1 VRNPR
6 RSRSISIGCAIC
18 AAVLTHLPHA
28 ASAYFERL
36 AVSSRVHALGG
47 AFVSVAD
54 DPCAVVLNPAG
65 LTQIRSA
72 CVLSTISEPYGLSD
86 LGEYTLAAGLPSK
99 HGTLGI
105 SWHRLGLDGVT
116 SEDLF
121 TIAFGRDLIRTSQD
135 ASLSV
140 GAGLDISH
148 VGYTDDAGGASA
160 SVLSGTLAVLL
171 RPFPFIGAGYA
182 VRNLGE
188 PSFDF
193 SLLAPGSDGSTL
205 GRTQL
210 KTTHAFGFAYHWE
223 ELFSVVYER
232 QRGQD
237 ARWSDRFGVEVRAG
251 DHLRVRSGLA
261 GADVTGGVGVLWSNV
276 TIDAGVASHDML
288 GLSYLVSVGISLP
301 PKDKGE
307 DEGW

>member
-6 RSRSISIGCAIC
+6 RSRSIGIVCAIC
-18 AAVLTHLPHA
+18 AAVLTLLPHA
-28 ASAYFERL
+28 VSAYFERL

-54 DPCAVVLNPAG
+54 DASAVVLNPAG

-86 LGEYTLAAGLPSK
+86 LGEYTFAAGLPSK

-105 SWHRLGLDGVT
+105 SWHRLGLEGVT

-148 VGYTDDAGGASA
+148 VAYTDEGGGASA
-160 SVLSGTLAVLL
+160 TALSGTLAVLL
-171 RPFPFIGAGYA
+171 RPFPFIGAGYT

-193 SLLAPGSDGSTL
+193 AVLAPGSDGSAL
-205 GRTQL
+205 DRTQL
-210 KTTHAFGFAYHWE
+210 KTTHAFGFAYHWQ

-232 QRGQD
+232 ERGQD

-251 DHLRVRSGLA
+251 DHLRARSGLA

-276 TIDAGVASHDML
+276 TIDAGVTSHDML

>member
-1 VRNPR
+1 V
-6 RSRSISIGCAIC
+6 IC
-18 AAVLTHLPHA
+18 AAVLTLLPPP

-36 AVSSRVHALGG
+36 VVSSRVHSMGG

-54 DPCAVVLNPAG
+54 DPSAVVLNPAG

-72 CVLSTISEPYGLSD
+72 SVLSTISEPYGLSD
-86 LGEYTLAAGLPSK
+86 LSEYTLAAGLPSK

-105 SWHRLGLDGVT
+105 SWHRFGLDGVT

-121 TIAFGRDLIRTSQD
+121 TVAFGRDLIRRSQG

-140 GAGLDISH
+140 GAGLDIAR
-148 VGYTDDAGGASA
+148 VAYTDDAGGASA
-160 SVLSGTLAVLL
+160 TDLSGTLAVLL
-171 RPFPFIGAGYA
+171 RPFPFIGAGYT

-193 SLLAPGSDGSTL
+193 SLLPPTSDGSTV

-237 ARWSDRFGVEVRAG
+237 ARWSDRIGVEVRAG

-276 TIDAGVASHDML
+276 TIDAGVTSHEML

-307 DEGW
+307 DAEW